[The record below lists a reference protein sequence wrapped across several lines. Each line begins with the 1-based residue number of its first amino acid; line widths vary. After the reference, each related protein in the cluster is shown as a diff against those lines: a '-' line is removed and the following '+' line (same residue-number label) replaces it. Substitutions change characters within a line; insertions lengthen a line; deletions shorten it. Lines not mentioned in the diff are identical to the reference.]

1 MANRS
6 SQSSADQDES
16 TPRKKSKGTSVV
28 VWILMGMLVLGLG
41 GFGITNFGGGVSS
54 IGKVGEREI
63 DVNDYARA
71 LQQQINA
78 LSAQL
83 GTALTLQQAQSLG
96 LDQQVR
102 QQLINTA
109 ALDNETDRIGISAG
123 DQRIAAEITGSN
135 TFRGPSGQFDRD
147 TYRFTLQNNRL
158 TEIQYENKMRED
170 LSRALLQGA
179 VTGGFTAAPV
189 LTDTLYAY
197 ISERRGISLLRLTS
211 LDLADEI
218 PDPTEDALKAHYD
231 ANIAEFTAPEAR
243 RITYAALLPES
254 IADQMVLDEKAL
266 KALYDQ
272 RIAEFVQPERRLVE
286 RLIYPN
292 DNAASEAKAKLD
304 AGTSFETL
312 VADRG
317 VTMSDIDLGDQAE
330 GDLGAAGAAVFAL
343 TEPGVVGPFTTDLGP
358 ALFRMNGIL
367 AAQNTSFEEARPD
380 IAAEQAADAAR
391 RAIADRIE
399 SIDDRLASGAT
410 LEDLAKETDMTLDQ
424 IDFTADSSE
433 AMAAYPAFRTAA
445 QEAAQGDFPEVIQTD
460 DGGIFAL
467 RLDEIVPPT
476 PIPFDQARDAVDA
489 SWRAQA
495 AKTALIDLATNIK
508 SQVEAGASLGGF
520 GITEVIPDLTRS
532 STIEGAPASLVAE
545 LFTMDADQVRVV
557 DQGDFIALVQLQS
570 ITPGAPSGQD
580 TDALKGAIA
589 AQAEQAVAQDA
600 FTLFTNALTQDAGIS
615 LNTAAINAVHSQFR

>member
-6 SQSSADQDES
+6 SQSGADQDER
-16 TPRKKSKGTSVV
+16 TPRKKSKGTSIV

-123 DQRIAAEITGSN
+123 DQRIAAEITGSSS
-135 TFRGPSGQFDRD
+135 FRGPSGQFDRD

-158 TEIQYENKMRED
+158 TETQYESKMRED

-179 VTGGFTAAPV
+179 VTGGFTASPA

-197 ISERRGISLLRLTS
+197 ISERRGISLLRLTA
-211 LDLADEI
+211 LDLTTET
-218 PDPTEDALKAHYD
+218 PDPTEDELKAHYD
-231 ANIAEFTAPEAR
+231 ANIDEFTAPEAR
-243 RITYAALLPES
+243 RITYATLLPEN
-254 IADQMVLDEKAL
+254 IADKMVLDENAL
-266 KALYDQ
+266 KALYDE

-286 RLIYPN
+286 RLVYPN
-292 DNAASEAKAKLD
+292 DAAATEAKAKLD

-312 VADRG
+312 VTERG
-317 VTMSDIDLGDQAE
+317 VTLSDIDLGDQAE
-330 GDLGAAGAAVFAL
+330 ADLGAAGAAVFAL
-343 TEPGVVGPFTTDLGP
+343 TEPGVVGPFATDLGP
-358 ALFRMNGIL
+358 ALIRMNGVL

-391 RAIADRIE
+391 RAISDQIE
-399 SIDDRLASGAT
+399 AIDDRLASGAT

-424 IDFTADSSE
+424 IDFTANSSE
-433 AMAAYPAFRTAA
+433 DMAAYPAFRTAA
-445 QEAAQGDFPEVIQTD
+445 QDAAQGDFPEVIQTD

-476 PIPFDQARDAVDA
+476 PIPFDQARDAVDT
-489 SWRAQA
+489 SWRTQST
-495 AKTALIDLATNIK
+495 KTALIDLATTIK
-508 SQVEAGASLGGF
+508 SQVEAGAALGGF

-545 LFTMDADQVRVV
+545 LFKMDAEQVRVV
-557 DQGDFIALVQLQS
+557 DEGDFIALVQLQS

-615 LNTAAINAVHSQFR
+615 LNTTAINAVHSQFR

>member
-1 MANRS
+1 MANRG
-6 SQSSADQDES
+6 SQSGADQDEN
-16 TPRKKSKGTSVV
+16 TPRKKSKGTSIV
-28 VWILMGMLVLGLG
+28 VWVLMGMLVVGLG

-83 GTALTLQQAQSLG
+83 GTTLTLQQAQSLG

-135 TFRGPSGQFDRD
+135 SFRGPSGKFDRD

-158 TEIQYENKMRED
+158 TETQYESKMRED
-170 LSRALLQGA
+170 LARALLQGA
-179 VTGGFTAAPV
+179 VTGGFVASPV
-189 LTDTLYAY
+189 LTDTLYSY
-197 ISERRGISLLRLTS
+197 ISERRGISLLRLTA
-211 LDLADEI
+211 LDLTTET
-218 PDPTEDALKAHYD
+218 PDPTEEALKAHYD

-243 RITYAALLPES
+243 RITYAALLPET
-254 IADQMVLDEKAL
+254 IADKMVLDENAL
-266 KALYDQ
+266 KALYNE

-286 RLIYPN
+286 RLVYPN
-292 DNAASEAKAKLD
+292 DAAATEAKAKLD
-304 AGTSFETL
+304 AGTPFETL
-312 VADRG
+312 VAERG
-317 VTMSDIDLGDQAE
+317 VTLSDIDLGDQAE
-330 GDLGAAGAAVFAL
+330 GDLGTAGAAVFAL
-343 TEPGVVGPFTTDLGP
+343 TGPGVVGPFATDLGP

-367 AAQNTSFEEARPD
+367 AAQNTSFEEARLD

-391 RAIADRIE
+391 RAISDQIE
-399 SIDDRLASGAT
+399 AVDDRLASGAT
-410 LEDLAKETDMTLDQ
+410 LEDLAKETDMTVDQ
-424 IDFTADSSE
+424 IDFTANSSE
-433 AMAAYPAFRTAA
+433 GMAAFPAFRTAA
-445 QEAAQGDFPEVIQTD
+445 EEAEQGDFPQVIQTD

-476 PIPFDQARDAVDA
+476 PIPFDQARDAVDQ
-489 SWRAQA
+489 SWRTQA
-495 AKTALIDLATNIK
+495 TKTALIDLATTIK
-508 SQVEAGASLGGF
+508 SQVEDGGALGGF

-545 LFTMDADQVRVV
+545 LFKMDANQVRVV
-557 DQGDFIALVQLQS
+557 DEGEFIALVQLQN

-600 FTLFTNALTQDAGIS
+600 FILFTNALTQDAGIS
-615 LNTAAINAVHSQFR
+615 LNTTAINAVHSQFR